1 MKRFLL
7 YLFLLVSLGT
17 YAQDERKHELSSE
30 FTACGYAGFF
40 NNGYRVS
47 GGVNIDGKRSAGL
60 MLGYHD
66 SYHDD
71 APGDVYSIVTALYYR
86 RYFPFGQHGRFA
98 FYVDAYV
105 GAEYVYKVT
114 GKYGVDLETGKVAAL
129 FDYSPGDVFPIWGV
143 HPGFRVRLYKNLN
156 IFFGPSVGTDCIG
169 IHFGIGF

>member
-7 YLFLLVSLGT
+7 YLFLLVSLCT

-86 RYFPFGQHGRFA
+86 RFFP
-98 FYVDAYV
+98 
-105 GAEYVYKVT
+105 
-114 GKYGVDLETGKVAAL
+114 LESMAGSL
-129 FDYSPGDVFPIWGV
+129 FMSVPMPA
-143 HPGFRVRLYKNLN
+143 
-156 IFFGPSVGTDCIG
+156 SVGCTRSMRLSMMG
-169 IHFGIGF
+169 ERA

>member
-7 YLFLLVSLGT
+7 YLFLLASLGT

-47 GGVNIDGKRSAGL
+47 CGVNIDGKRSAGL

-86 RYFPFGQHGRFA
+86 RFFPFGKHGGFA
-98 FYVDAYV
+98 FYVGAYA
-105 GAEYVYKVT
+105 GAGWVYKVDEVVHD
-114 GKYGVDLETGKVAAL
+114 GGESMIDQKA
-129 FDYSPGDVFPIWGV
+129 GDVVPVLGLQ
-143 HPGFRVRLYKNLN
+143 PGLRIRLYRNMHISL
-156 IFFGPSVGTDCIG
+156 GPSIATDCVG
-169 IHFGIGF
+169 VHFGIGF